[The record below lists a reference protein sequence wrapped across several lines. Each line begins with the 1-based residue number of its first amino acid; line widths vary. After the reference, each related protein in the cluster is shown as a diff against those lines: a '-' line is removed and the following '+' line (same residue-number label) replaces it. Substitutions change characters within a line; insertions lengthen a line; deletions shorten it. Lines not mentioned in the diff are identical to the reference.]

1 MNNFIK
7 EIKDT
12 YRQENKTYMKENK
25 SMVEKGNYEMS
36 DEDFYRVE
44 GWVEALEY
52 VLKLAKTK
60 GLDKCISGK
69 TSIKQVSGK

>member
-1 MNNFIK
+1 MGAEKKMSNFIK

-12 YRQENKTYMKENK
+12 YIQENKTYMKENK

-52 VLKLAKTK
+52 VLKLAKDK
-60 GLDKCISGK
+60 GLDK
-69 TSIKQVSGK
+69 

>member
-1 MNNFIK
+1 MKEFIK

-12 YRQENKTYMKENK
+12 YEQENKTYKKEKNNCD
-25 SMVEKGNYEMS
+25 ENANYKMG

-52 VLKLAKTK
+52 VLNLAKKK
-60 GLDKCISGK
+60 GLDK
-69 TSIKQVSGK
+69 

>member
-1 MNNFIK
+1 MGVEKKMNNFIK

-52 VLKLAKTK
+52 VLKLAKEK
-60 GLDKCISGK
+60 GLDK
-69 TSIKQVSGK
+69 

>member
-1 MNNFIK
+1 MKEFIK

-12 YRQENKTYMKENK
+12 YRQENKTLMKEHRFYNEEGDYQ
-25 SMVEKGNYEMS
+25 MEYE
-36 DEDFYRVE
+36 DYYRVE

-60 GLDKCISGK
+60 GLDK
-69 TSIKQVSGK
+69 

>member
-1 MNNFIK
+1 MSNFIK

-12 YRQENKTYMKENK
+12 YIQENKTYMKENK

-52 VLKLAKTK
+52 VLKLAKEK
-60 GLDKCISGK
+60 GLDK
-69 TSIKQVSGK
+69 

>member
-60 GLDKCISGK
+60 ARQRNKRGTRD
-69 TSIKQVSGK
+69 

>member
-1 MNNFIK
+1 MNKEFIK

-12 YRQENKTYMKENK
+12 YRQENKTYMKENRLK
-25 SMVEKGNYEMS
+25 SFNEMPS
-36 DEDFYRVE
+36 GDFYRLE

-60 GLDKCISGK
+60 GLDK
-69 TSIKQVSGK
+69 

>member
-1 MNNFIK
+1 MKQFIK

-25 SMVEKGNYEMS
+25 FLEKNSIYEMPS
-36 DEDFYRVE
+36 EDFYRLE

-52 VLKLAKTK
+52 VLKLAKEK
-60 GLDKCISGK
+60 GLDK
-69 TSIKQVSGK
+69 

>member
-1 MNNFIK
+1 MNKEFIK

-25 SMVEKGNYEMS
+25 FMEQDGIYEMPS
-36 DEDFYRVE
+36 EDFYILQ

-52 VLKLAKTK
+52 VLKLAKEK
-60 GLDKCISGK
+60 GLDK
-69 TSIKQVSGK
+69 

>member
-1 MNNFIK
+1 MNKEFIK

-12 YRQENKTYMKENK
+12 YRQEYKTLMKENRLM
-25 SMVEKGNYEMS
+25 SFNEMPS
-36 DEDFYRVE
+36 GDFYRLE

-60 GLDKCISGK
+60 GLDK
-69 TSIKQVSGK
+69 